1 MDDYI
6 QEEILQGFDVSKVL
20 VKRDADYFDWNPAIE
35 SKEALRQLL
44 PADQPAVITQFERWW
59 DKYRV
64 SLHEL
69 DAQVEQAEAAMKAHL
84 VELGYE

>member
-1 MDDYI
+1 MNKDGLEMTD
-6 QEEILQGFDVSKVL
+6 QG
-20 VKRDADYFDWNPAIE
+20 
-35 SKEALRQLL
+35 
-44 PADQPAVITQFERWW
+44 WW

-69 DAQVEQAEAAMKAHL
+69 DVQVVQAEAAMKACL